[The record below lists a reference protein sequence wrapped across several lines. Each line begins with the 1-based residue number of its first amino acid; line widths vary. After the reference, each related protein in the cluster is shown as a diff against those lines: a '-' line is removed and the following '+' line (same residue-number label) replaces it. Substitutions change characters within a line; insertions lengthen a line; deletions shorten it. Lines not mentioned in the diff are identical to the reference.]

1 MTTAIV
7 PDTMVA
13 LPACLSSQTFY
24 LIVNSKLPFTG
35 QKLAQRPREV
45 PSRQMVLQSGE
56 VEGGW
61 WWGGTILFAYWR
73 GCALNLVHELRSVSH
88 FARRPE
94 HHPEKDTNN
103 SGGKR
108 ASC

>member
-7 PDTMVA
+7 PDVMVA
-13 LPACLSSQTFY
+13 LPAYLSSQTFY

-35 QKLAQRPREV
+35 QKLAQRPQEV

-61 WWGGTILFAYWR
+61 WWWGRLSFLHTGEAVL
-73 GCALNLVHELRSVSH
+73 
-88 FARRPE
+88 
-94 HHPEKDTNN
+94 
-103 SGGKR
+103 
-108 ASC
+108 